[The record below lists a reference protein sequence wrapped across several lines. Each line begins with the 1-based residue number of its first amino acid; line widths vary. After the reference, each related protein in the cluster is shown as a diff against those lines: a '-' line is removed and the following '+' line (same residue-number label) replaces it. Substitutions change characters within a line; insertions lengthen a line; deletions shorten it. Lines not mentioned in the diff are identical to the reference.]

1 MKIYFAGAIRG
12 GRQKIEDYK
21 KMIQKLEQYGEVLTK
36 HIADENI
43 TSKGEENLSQEQIY
57 KRDIDWLNESDIMVA
72 DISIPSLGVGYEIGY
87 AESLKKKIICLYEN
101 NSSASLSAMVGGNN
115 NINTYRYNDIE
126 EVLKTIEKA
135 LNEIE

>member
-57 KRDIDWLNESDIMVA
+57 KRDIDWLKESDIMVA